1 MKNKQKRLISKKN
14 KLNKTNLN
22 NDDDIN
28 EIIKDAQ
35 TSLLVSNLNIKRIM
49 QTKRLI
55 QIMKIIIVI
64 KKIFEKKEEFTINK

>member
-1 MKNKQKRLISKKN
+1 MKYKQKRLISKKN

-49 QTKRLI
+49 QIKRQV

-64 KKIFEKKEEFTINK
+64 KKIFKKRKSLQ